1 VNTRTHSTLNFAFN
15 RCHGWEA
22 ANIGVESLFMGEDNL
37 EEQTKKISNYSD
49 GCRNFLVGNPQINS
63 EAGGIG

>member
-1 VNTRTHSTLNFAFN
+1 
-15 RCHGWEA
+15 
-22 ANIGVESLFMGEDNL
+22 MGEDTL
-37 EEQTKKISNYSD
+37 EEQAKQISNYSD